1 MNGYLLGK
9 AALFLREFFMYKRWF
24 FSDTVLSLSRSKQLA
39 YIGVVTAFT
48 VVANTFFE
56 FKLADV
62 QFSLTILF
70 SALSGLILG
79 AAPGFLACFLGDLFG
94 FLLHPFGAYSPWV
107 GISTGLIAV
116 IAYLIVTFLP
126 LRFRGGLQVRLFLVA
141 LLTFAVCT
149 VGINT
154 TFFYLVYAKNVSFG
168 TYLLTRLFVQGQIW
182 NSVFNAVLMILAV
195 PAVVKVKQLKL
206 KID

>member
-1 MNGYLLGK
+1 M
-9 AALFLREFFMYKRWF
+9 FKRWL
-24 FSDTVLSLSRSKQLA
+24 FSDTLLALSRAKQLA
-39 YIGVVTAFT
+39 YIGVVTAIT

-70 SALSGLILG
+70 SVLSGLILG
-79 AAPGFLACFLGDLFG
+79 SAPGFLACFLGDLFG
-94 FLLHPFGAYSPWV
+94 FLLHPFGAYSPWI

-116 IAYLIVTFLP
+116 IAYLTVTFLP
-126 LRFRGGLQVRLFLVA
+126 LRFRGGLQVRLFLVS
-141 LLTFAVCT
+141 LITFAVCT

-154 TFFYLVYAKNVSFG
+154 TFFYLVYAKNVTYG

-182 NSVFNAVLMILAV
+182 NTLFNAVALIAVIPMLA
-195 PAVVKVKQLKL
+195 KVKQLKL
-206 KID
+206 KIA